1 MIPHKRT
8 ELGGT
13 PEATASPRFVLVL
26 AIALLSVAAC
36 GPSGASPTAA
46 GPSVSPSPE
55 ASLATI
61 GQPADDGARI
71 VGVQALGARM
81 RDLTIESPSVGT
93 VMVRLLL
100 PSTFADRPAARF
112 PVLYL
117 LHGGGGE
124 YADWTEDTDVE
135 ALTAPTDL
143 LVVMPDALTSGFGD
157 RSGVAAGATGM
168 WETFHLT
175 ELRQL
180 IERNWQAG
188 EDRAIAGLSM
198 GGFGTLTYA
207 ERHPDLFKGVAS
219 FSGGPLNKVALALMI
234 EKGLA
239 QWGDLNPDAANW
251 DMYDPAKLIDRLKG
265 KALYFSYG
273 NGTPGPLD
281 PPERTDI
288 DELEKTVGVGNDAF
302 VAALKEAG
310 IPATVNAYG
319 PGTHSWPYW
328 ERELHAS
335 LPLLL
340 QAVGATSSSP

>member
-1 MIPHKRT
+1 MRNRS
-8 ELGGT
+8 
-13 PEATASPRFVLVL
+13 AVAL
-26 AIALLSVAAC
+26 ANALLSVAAC
-36 GPSGASPTAA
+36 GQSGGSPTA
-46 GPSVSPSPE
+46 GPSASPSP
-55 ASLATI
+55 ASSLATI

-81 RDLTIESPSVGT
+81 RDLTIESPMVGT

-100 PSTFADRPAARF
+100 PSTFADDPSARF

-117 LHGGGGE
+117 LHGGAGH
-124 YADWTEDTDVE
+124 YTDWTINTDVE

-143 LVVMPDALTSGFGD
+143 LVVMPAALTSGLGD
-157 RSGVAAGATGM
+157 RTQRGPGGTGM

-180 IERNWQAG
+180 IERDWQAG
-188 EDRAIAGLSM
+188 EERAIAGLSM
-198 GGFGTLTYA
+198 GGFGTITYA
-207 ERHPDLFKGVAS
+207 EKHPDLFKGVAT
-219 FSGGPLNKVALALMI
+219 FSGSPLNKVALAAMLTLQ
-234 EKGLA
+234 KDPVR
-239 QWGDLNPDAANW
+239 WGDLELDETSWGGN
-251 DMYDPAKLIDRLKG
+251 DPVKLIDRLKG

-288 DELEKTVGVGNDAF
+288 DELEKAVSAGNDAF
-302 VAALKEAG
+302 VAALEEAG
-310 IPATVNAYG
+310 IPATANAYG

-335 LPLLL
+335 LPMLL
-340 QAVGATSSSP
+340 QAVGATSSSR

>member
-1 MIPHKRT
+1 M
-8 ELGGT
+8 
-13 PEATASPRFVLVL
+13 PRRLVLVL
-26 AIALLSVAAC
+26 AVALLSVAAC
-36 GPSGASPTAA
+36 GRSGASPMAA
-46 GPSVSPSPE
+46 GPSASPSP
-55 ASLATI
+55 ASSLATI
-61 GQPADDGARI
+61 GRPADDGARI

-81 RDLTIESPSVGT
+81 RDLTIESPLVGT
-93 VMVRLLL
+93 VMVRLLV

-117 LHGGGGE
+117 LHGGAGE
-124 YADWTEDTDVE
+124 YTDWTEDTDVE
-135 ALTAPTDL
+135 ALTEPTDL
-143 LVVMPDALTSGFGD
+143 LVVMPAALTSGLGD
-157 RSGVAAGATGM
+157 GSKRGPGGAGM
-168 WETFHLT
+168 WETFHLV

-188 EDRAIAGLSM
+188 DDRAIAGLSM

-207 ERHPDLFKGVAS
+207 ERHPDLFTGVAS
-219 FSGGPLNKVALALMI
+219 FSGGPLNKAALTLMV

-239 QWGDLNPDAANW
+239 RWGDLNPDAANW
-251 DMYDPAKLIDRLKG
+251 DTDDPVQLIDRLKG

-281 PPERTDI
+281 PPERTDL

-302 VAALKEAG
+302 VAALDEAG

-335 LPLLL
+335 LPMLL
-340 QAVGATSSSP
+340 QAVGATSSSPATPTSP

>member
-1 MIPHKRT
+1 VTMSRR
-8 ELGGT
+8 
-13 PEATASPRFVLVL
+13 SVLVL

-36 GPSGASPTAA
+36 GRSGASPMAA
-46 GPSVSPSPE
+46 GTSASPSP
-55 ASLATI
+55 ASSLATI

-81 RDLTIESPSVGT
+81 RDLTIESPLVGT
-93 VMVRLLL
+93 VMVRLLV
-100 PSTFADRPAARF
+100 PSTFADRPATRF

-117 LHGGGGE
+117 LHGGAGE
-124 YADWTEDTDVE
+124 YTDWTKNTDVE

-143 LVVMPDALTSGFGD
+143 LVVMPAALTSGLGD
-157 RSGVAAGATGM
+157 GSKRGPGGAGM

-207 ERHPDLFKGVAS
+207 ERHPDLFTGVAS
-219 FSGGPLNKVALALMI
+219 FSGGPLNKVALTLMLTL
-234 EKGLA
+234 KKDLA
-239 QWGDLNPDAANW
+239 RWGDLNPAAADW
-251 DMYDPAKLIDRLKG
+251 DIYDPVKLIDRLKG

-281 PPERTDI
+281 PPERTDL

-302 VAALKEAG
+302 VAALEEAG

-328 ERELHAS
+328 ERELHAA
-335 LPLLL
+335 LPMLL
-340 QAVGATSSSP
+340 QAVGATSSSPSASTSP

>member
-1 MIPHKRT
+1 MPK
-8 ELGGT
+8 LS
-13 PEATASPRFVLVL
+13 AVAL
-26 AIALLSVAAC
+26 AIALSSVAAC
-36 GPSGASPTAA
+36 GQSGSSATAGPGASPSFA
-46 GPSVSPSPE
+46 S
-55 ASLATI
+55 SLATI

-81 RDLTIESPSVGT
+81 RDLTIESPMVGT

-100 PSTFADRPAARF
+100 PSTFADDPSARF

-117 LHGGGGE
+117 LHGGAGH
-124 YADWTEDTDVE
+124 YTDWTINTDVE

-143 LVVMPDALTSGFGD
+143 LVVMPAALTSGLGD
-157 RSGVAAGATGM
+157 RTQRGPGGAGM

-180 IERNWQAG
+180 LERDWQAG

-207 ERHPDLFKGVAS
+207 EKHPDLFKGVAT
-219 FSGGPLNKVALALMI
+219 FSGSPLNKVALAAMLTLQ
-234 EKGLA
+234 KDLA
-239 QWGDLNPDAANW
+239 RWGDLELDETSWGGN
-251 DMYDPAKLIDRLKG
+251 DPVKLIDRLKG

-288 DELEKTVGVGNDAF
+288 DELEKGVGAGNDAF
-302 VAALKEAG
+302 VAALEAAG

-335 LPLLL
+335 LPMLL
-340 QAVGATSSSP
+340 QAVGATSPS

>member
-1 MIPHKRT
+1 M
-8 ELGGT
+8 
-13 PEATASPRFVLVL
+13 L
-26 AIALLSVAAC
+26 AIALLSLAAC
-36 GPSGASPTAA
+36 GQSGASSTPA
-46 GPSVSPSPE
+46 GPGSSPSP
-55 ASLATI
+55 ASSLATI
-61 GQPADDGARI
+61 GRPADDGARI
-71 VGVQALGARM
+71 VGVETLGARM
-81 RDLTIESPSVGT
+81 RDLTIESPEVGT

-100 PSTFADRPAARF
+100 PSTYADRPAVRF

-124 YADWTEDTDVE
+124 YRDWTEDTDVE

-143 LVVMPDALTSGFGD
+143 LVVMPAALTSGVGD
-157 RSGVAAGATGM
+157 RSQGGSGGTGM

-180 IERNWQAG
+180 LERNWQAG

-219 FSGGPLNKVALALMI
+219 YSGGPLNKVALTLML

-239 QWGDLNPDAANW
+239 DWGDLDPDAANW
-251 DMYDPAKLIDRLKG
+251 DIYDPVKLIDRLDG

-273 NGTPGPLD
+273 NGMPGPLD

-288 DELEKTVGVGNDAF
+288 DELEKTVGVGNEAF
-302 VAALKEAG
+302 VAALDEAG

-319 PGTHSWPYW
+319 PGTHSWSYW

-335 LPLLL
+335 LPMLLK
-340 QAVGATSSSP
+340 AVGATSSSPSASPSP

>member
-1 MIPHKRT
+1 MSSR
-8 ELGGT
+8 L
-13 PEATASPRFVLVL
+13 VVVL

-36 GPSGASPTAA
+36 VQSGASPMAA
-46 GPSVSPSPE
+46 GPSASPSP
-55 ASLATI
+55 ASSRATI

-71 VGVQALGARM
+71 VGVRTLGARM
-81 RDLTIESPSVGT
+81 RDLIIESPAVGT
-93 VMVRLLL
+93 VMVRLLV
-100 PSTFADRPAARF
+100 PSAFADRPAARF

-117 LHGGGGE
+117 LHGGAGE
-124 YADWTEDTDVE
+124 YTDWTLNTDVE

-143 LVVMPDALTSGFGD
+143 LVVMPAALTSILGD
-157 RSGVAAGATGM
+157 RTRTGTGDVGM

-198 GGFGTLTYA
+198 GGFGTITYA
-207 ERHPDLFKGVAS
+207 ERHPDLFDGVAS
-219 FSGGPLNKVALALMI
+219 FSGGPLNKVALTLMLTL
-234 EKGLA
+234 KKDLTL
-239 QWGDLNPDAANW
+239 WGDLSPDEANW
-251 DMYDPAKLIDRLKG
+251 GTCDPVKLIDRLKG
-265 KALYFSYG
+265 KALYLSHG

-281 PPERTDI
+281 PAERTDI
-288 DELEKTVGVGNDAF
+288 DQLEQAVAVGNDAF
-302 VAALKEAG
+302 VAALEEAG

-335 LPLLL
+335 LPILL
-340 QAVGATSSSP
+340 QAVGATSSSPSASTSP

>member
-1 MIPHKRT
+1 MSRR
-8 ELGGT
+8 LL
-13 PEATASPRFVLVL
+13 LVL

-36 GPSGASPTAA
+36 GRSGASSTAA
-46 GPSVSPSPE
+46 GPSASPSP
-55 ASLATI
+55 ASSLATI

-71 VGVQALGARM
+71 VGVETLDARM
-81 RDLTIESPSVGT
+81 RDLTIESPMVGT

-100 PSTFADRPAARF
+100 PSTFADRPATRF

-117 LHGGGGE
+117 VHGGGGH
-124 YADWTEDTDVE
+124 YTDWTTNTDVE

-143 LVVMPDALTSGFGD
+143 LVVMPAALTSRLGD
-157 RSGVAAGATGM
+157 RSKDGTGGQGM

-188 EDRAIAGLSM
+188 ENRAIAGLSM
-198 GGFGTLTYA
+198 GGFGSLTYA
-207 ERHPDLFKGVAS
+207 ETNPDLFKGVAS
-219 FSGGPLNKVALALMI
+219 FSGSPLNKVALSVMLML
-234 EKGLA
+234 KKDPS
-239 QWGDLNPDAANW
+239 WGDLNPDEASW
-251 DMYDPAKLIDRLKG
+251 GIYDPVQLIDRLKG

-281 PPERTDI
+281 PPDRTDI
-288 DELEKTVGVGNDAF
+288 DELEKAVGIGSDAF
-302 VAALKEAG
+302 VAALKESG
-310 IPATVNAYG
+310 IPATVHAYG

-335 LPLLL
+335 LPMLL
-340 QAVGATSSSP
+340 QAVGATSSSPWALPSP

>member
-1 MIPHKRT
+1 M
-8 ELGGT
+8 
-13 PEATASPRFVLVL
+13 PRRLVLVM
-26 AIALLSVAAC
+26 AVALLSVAAC
-36 GPSGASPTAA
+36 GQSGGSYTA
-46 GPSVSPSPE
+46 GPSASPSP
-55 ASLATI
+55 ASSLATI

-71 VGVQALGARM
+71 VGVQALGSRI
-81 RDLTIESPSVGT
+81 RDLTIESPMVGT

-100 PSTFADRPAARF
+100 PSTFAERPAARF

-117 LHGGGGE
+117 LHGGAGH
-124 YADWTEDTDVE
+124 YTDWTINTDVE

-143 LVVMPDALTSGFGD
+143 LVVMPAALTSGLGD
-157 RSGVAAGATGM
+157 RSKRGPGGAGM

-180 IERNWQAG
+180 IERDWQAG

-207 ERHPDLFKGVAS
+207 ERHPDLFTGVAS
-219 FSGGPLNKVALALMI
+219 FSGGPLNKVALTLMLTL
-234 EKGLA
+234 KKDLA
-239 QWGDLNPDAANW
+239 RWGDLNPDAANW
-251 DMYDPAKLIDRLKG
+251 DIYDPVKRIDRLKG

-281 PPERTDI
+281 PPERTDL

-302 VAALKEAG
+302 VAALEEAG

-335 LPLLL
+335 LPILL
-340 QAVGATSSSP
+340 QAIGATSTSR

>member
-1 MIPHKRT
+1 
-8 ELGGT
+8 
-13 PEATASPRFVLVL
+13 VLVL
-26 AIALLSVAAC
+26 AIALLPAAAC
-36 GPSGASPTAA
+36 GQSGASSTAA
-46 GPSVSPSPE
+46 GPSASPSP
-55 ASLATI
+55 ASSLATI

-71 VGVQALGARM
+71 VGVQTLDARM
-81 RDLTIESPSVGT
+81 RDLTIESPVVGT

-100 PSTFADRPAARF
+100 PSTYADRPAARF

-124 YADWTEDTDVE
+124 YKDWTEDTDVE

-143 LVVMPDALTSGFGD
+143 LVVMPAALTSSVGD
-157 RSGVAAGATGM
+157 RTSGGPGK

-180 IERNWQAG
+180 FERNWQAG

-207 ERHPDLFKGVAS
+207 EMHPDLFKGVAS
-219 FSGGPLNKVALALMI
+219 FSGGPLNKVALMLML
-234 EKGLA
+234 EMGLTR
-239 QWGDLNPDAANW
+239 WGDLDLDAASW
-251 DMYDPAKLIDRLKG
+251 GIYDPMKLIDRLKG

-288 DELEKTVGVGNDAF
+288 DELEKTVGAGNEAF
-302 VAALKEAG
+302 VAALEEAG
-310 IPATVNAYG
+310 IAATVNAYG
-319 PGTHSWPYW
+319 PGTHSWTYW

-335 LPLLL
+335 LPMLLE
-340 QAVGATSSSP
+340 AVGATSSSPSASPSP